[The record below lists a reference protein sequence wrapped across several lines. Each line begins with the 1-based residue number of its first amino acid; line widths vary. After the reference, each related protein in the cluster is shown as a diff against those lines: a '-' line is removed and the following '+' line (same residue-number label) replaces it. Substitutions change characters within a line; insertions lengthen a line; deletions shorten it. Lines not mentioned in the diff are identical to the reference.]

1 MKREYCASCCKPKN
15 VCICQWLTKVDNKY
29 HVTVL
34 RHKSETK
41 HPLNTAGILSKCL
54 TNLKLVDGET
64 FDPSIFSSSRIP
76 YLVYPGEKSCTLE
89 ELTVKNDSS
98 FILLDGSW
106 KKTNKLLFMNPWL
119 QEFPQVSLPVK
130 PSRYFLRKQKKQG
143 FSTLEAAT
151 SVLSFLEKDSQKYQP
166 LLDCLDNIMEQQAKF
181 IEPALLEKHF
191 GKRISKISSD
201 KNDSMAESLSD
212 HNNPDDKLQHP
223 RIQSLQ

>member
-1 MKREYCASCCKPKN
+1 
-15 VCICQWLTKVDNKY
+15 
-29 HVTVL
+29 
-34 RHKSETK
+34 
-41 HPLNTAGILSKCL
+41 
-54 TNLKLVDGET
+54 
-64 FDPSIFSSSRIP
+64 
-76 YLVYPGEKSCTLE
+76 
-89 ELTVKNDSS
+89 
-98 FILLDGSW
+98 
-106 KKTNKLLFMNPWL
+106 MNPWL
-119 QEFPQVSLPVK
+119 QEFPQVNLPVK

>member
-1 MKREYCASCCKPKN
+1 M
-15 VCICQWLTKVDNKY
+15 
-29 HVTVL
+29 
-34 RHKSETK
+34 
-41 HPLNTAGILSKCL
+41 
-54 TNLKLVDGET
+54 DGET
-64 FDPSIFSSSRIP
+64 FDPSIFSSSQLP
-76 YLVYPGEKSCTLE
+76 YLVYPGEQSCTLE
-89 ELTVKNDSS
+89 ELTVENDSS

-119 QEFPQVSLPVK
+119 QEFPQVNLPVK